1 MAHSMTRR
9 DLVRLGIAVPTLTS
23 RPRSAEAVPVVPK
36 PPAAVRKLYAR
47 TRAEL
52 AYQLSL
58 ARPGD
63 HIILTGDTEIA
74 GEPLDLA
81 VSGVV
86 LRGTPLL
93 RQRLR
98 LALRLLPGTYGNWIW
113 GLRFDDVWDPFNVA
127 GDDHVIGRC
136 RIVRPGG
143 ITISAGQCNRLRVF
157 ACEFLGQAPW
167 TAEERA
173 LGLIGGQPKR
183 MHVRYQ
189 RDYPRDLH
197 LSRCL
202 FRGGLRRPIP
212 TSFKSGQPDYLE
224 PGGAGN
230 LGNTATRSTFDHLLL
245 DDHPGYDL
253 LVEGGALFDCKTSH
267 LTARRITIKNTRG
280 RIDIRNGQHCRLE
293 GIWLDD
299 RSDGTNIHSGYHVVN
314 GWRGGANGV
323 IRLLSGDQEWD
334 VSNSG
339 HAYAY
344 RCQLHHV
351 RGEILL
357 GYRDLPL
364 PPLENQIFAHR
375 RGSIA
380 TVKERGTQ
388 IFEDSPLQEVVPRE
402 LTDADVGCRWGL

>member
-1 MAHSMTRR
+1 MGHSMTRR
-9 DLVRLGIAVPTLTS
+9 GLVHLGVAAPALMARSRLVESAPDVP
-23 RPRSAEAVPVVPK
+23 R

-47 TRAEL
+47 TRADL
-52 AYQLSL
+52 ADHLTRAL
-58 ARPGD
+58 PGD
-63 HIILTGDTEIA
+63 HIILAGDTEIT
-74 GEPLDLA
+74 GEPIDIA

-86 LRGTPLL
+86 LRGTPIL

-98 LALRLLPGTYGNWIW
+98 VALRLLPGTYGNWIW
-113 GLRFDDVWDPFNVA
+113 GLRFEDVWNPFNVA

-173 LGLIGGQPKR
+173 LGAAGGQPKR

-212 TSFKSGQPDYLE
+212 TSFNSGQPDFLE
-224 PGGAGN
+224 PGGSGN
-230 LGNTATRSTFDHLLL
+230 LGNTATRSTFEHVLL

-253 LVEGGALFDCKTSH
+253 LVEGGALFDCKTSY
-267 LTARRITIKNTRG
+267 LRARHVTIKNTRG

-293 GIWLDD
+293 GIWFDD
-299 RSDGTNIHSGYHVVN
+299 RSDGTNIHSGYNIVN
-314 GWRGGANGV
+314 GWRGGANAV
-323 IRLLSGDQEWD
+323 LRLLSGDQEWN

-344 RCQLHHV
+344 RCKLHHV
-351 RGEILL
+351 QGDILL

-364 PPLENQIFAHR
+364 PPVENRIYAHE
-375 RGSIA
+375 RGSIS
-380 TVKERGTQ
+380 VIKEQGTQ
-388 IFEDSPLQEVVPRE
+388 VFTSSPLAEVVPRE
-402 LTDADVGCRWGL
+402 LTDDDVGCRWGL